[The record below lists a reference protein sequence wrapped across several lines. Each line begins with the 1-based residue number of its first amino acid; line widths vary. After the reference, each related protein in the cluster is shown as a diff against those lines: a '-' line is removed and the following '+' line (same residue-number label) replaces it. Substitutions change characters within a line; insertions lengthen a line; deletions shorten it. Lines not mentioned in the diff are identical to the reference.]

1 MFFGY
6 VYTFLNLFGWRQ
18 GSQNNSR
25 NSNIESTATTMT
37 TVAAP
42 TTINSNSNICL
53 ESSFVHKLWHFL
65 KTKGPTQV
73 WYTDNYIYLRC
84 LFEKSFHESQGVAV
98 QALGN
103 KKCKP
108 PYACVVIVSLSFL
121 VIVWFFTLASD
132 LSHHSPYLVKSGQKG
147 YRKLGWGKNIMQ
159 SLEAICNCLSLSIYL
174 CLSVSLSHSLAHS
187 LTHSFIHSLIHS
199 LTQSHSLIHSRGVQT
214 HLKKRPKMNTWHT
227 NVQQFTSRP
236 LCLRTQLLSSFC
248 LSSQKNIAEIACRII
263 WATSTIKNV
272 YSAHS

>member
-1 MFFGY
+1 
-6 VYTFLNLFGWRQ
+6 
-18 GSQNNSR
+18 
-25 NSNIESTATTMT
+25 MT

-103 KKCKP
+103 KKSKP

-159 SLEAICNCLSLSIYL
+159 SLEAICNCVSLYLSLPV
-174 CLSVSLSHSLAHS
+174 CLSVSFTHSLSLTHSLTHLLIHS
-187 LTHSFIHSLIHS
+187 LTHSFTHSFTHSLS
-199 LTQSHSLIHSRGVQT
+199 LTHS
-214 HLKKRPKMNTWHT
+214 
-227 NVQQFTSRP
+227 FT
-236 LCLRTQLLSSFC
+236 L
-248 LSSQKNIAEIACRII
+248 EE
-263 WATSTIKNV
+263 
-272 YSAHS
+272 